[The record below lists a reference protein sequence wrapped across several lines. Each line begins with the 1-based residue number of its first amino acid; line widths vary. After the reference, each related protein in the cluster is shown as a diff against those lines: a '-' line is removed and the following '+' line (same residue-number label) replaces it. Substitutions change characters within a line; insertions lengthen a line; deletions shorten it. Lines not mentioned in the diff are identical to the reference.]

1 MLRIMKTLSRP
12 VAFLSGLA
20 VAPALAV
27 PAIAADFHK
36 SPEAVQEA
44 VQTRLDASQKILDQ
58 VVAVQGA
65 RTVANTLDPLNDLSR
80 LVYEASALASLM
92 ENTHPNP
99 EVREVAE
106 KANQEVQ
113 KFVTDLSLNKD
124 VYEAVKAV
132 DVSKEDAATKR
143 VHKNTLRDYRRA
155 GVDRDDATREKIR
168 VLREELVKLG
178 QEFDRNIREDKR
190 FIELDSAA
198 DLEGLPQD
206 FIDAHKPGENGKIQI
221 TTDYPDYFPIQNYAK
236 KPEVRRGIYME
247 MMNRAYPA
255 NETTLK
261 TILAKRYEL
270 ATLLGYKSWADYLYE
285 DKMTKDVKTVT
296 AFIDQ
301 LDKATAKRGEQD
313 MALLLAAKRRD
324 VPGADHIADWERF
337 YYYEQVKAQDYAF
350 DSQTLRP
357 YFNYPDVKKGIL
369 GLTETLFQVQIRN
382 LPDEPVW
389 HPSITAHEISD
400 ANGLI
405 DKFYLDMHPREG
417 KYGHAAAFPL
427 VPGVKGKQ
435 VPQATLVCNFPEPDE
450 NGVALMEHDDVET
463 FLHEF
468 GHLLHGMFGG
478 HQRWVDQS
486 GVATEWD
493 FVEAPSQ
500 MLEEWA
506 KDAKTLQTFAR
517 HYETKEPIPADLIE
531 KMKRAEGFG
540 EGAYVRRQ
548 NFLTAVSFNFHNRN
562 PEGMNMLQTFQDLQN
577 KYNPYPYVEGTHMY
591 ASFGHLEGYSAMYYT
606 YMWSLVIAKD
616 LFSKFNP
623 TNLLDPTVAME
634 YRAAILAP
642 GGTKDAAELVQDFLG
657 RPYNFKSFEQ
667 WMNKPQAN

>member
-1 MLRIMKTLSRP
+1 MVPL
-12 VAFLSGLA
+12 
-20 VAPALAV
+20 LAV

-36 SPEAVQEA
+36 SPETVQEA
-44 VQTRLDASQKILDQ
+44 VQTRIDASQKILER
-58 VVAVQGA
+58 VTAVQGT
-65 RTVANTLDPLNDLSR
+65 RTVANTLEPLNKLSIQ
-80 LVYEASALASLM
+80 LYEASALASLM
-92 ENTHPNP
+92 ENTHPDAK
-99 EVREVAE
+99 VREVAE
-106 KANQEVQ
+106 KANQDVQ

-132 DVSKEDAATKR
+132 DVSTEDAATQR
-143 VHKNTLRDYRRA
+143 VHRNALRDYRRA
-155 GVDRDDATREKIR
+155 GVDKDDATREKIR

-206 FIDAHKPGENGKIQI
+206 YIDAHAPGENGKIKI
-221 TTDYPDYFPIQNYAK
+221 TTDYPDYFPVQNYAK

-247 MMNRAYPA
+247 MQNRAYPA
-255 NETTLK
+255 NEQVLT

-270 ATLLGYKSWADYLYE
+270 AQLLGYDNWADYLFE
-285 DKMTKDVKTVT
+285 DKMSKDVPTVT
-296 AFIDQ
+296 SFVDQ

-313 MALLLAAKRRD
+313 FALLLAAKRRD
-324 VPGADHIADWERF
+324 FPGADHIADWERF
-337 YYYEQVKAQDYAF
+337 YYFEQVKAQDYAF
-350 DSQTLRP
+350 DSQVLRA

-369 GLTETLFQVQIRN
+369 GLTETLFQVQIRD

-389 HPSITAHEISD
+389 HPTITAHEISD

-405 DKFYLDMHPREG
+405 GKFYLDMHPREG

-427 VPGVKGKQ
+427 VPGVKDVQ
-435 VPQATLVCNFPEPDE
+435 IPQATLVCNFPEPDE
-450 NGVALMEHDDVET
+450 NGLALMEHEDVET

-506 KDAKTLQTFAR
+506 MDAKTLQTFAR
-517 HYETKEPIPADLIE
+517 HYETKEPIPAELIE
-531 KMKRAEGFG
+531 KMKTAEEFG
-540 EGAYVRRQ
+540 EGLYVRRQ
-548 NFLTAVSFNFHNRN
+548 NFLTAVSLHFHDRN
-562 PEGMNMLQTFQDLQN
+562 PEGMNMEKTFVDLQN
-577 KYNPYPYVEGTHMY
+577 KYNPYPYEEGTHMY
-591 ASFGHLEGYSAMYYT
+591 ANFGHLEGYSAMYYT

-623 TNLLDPTVAME
+623 TNLLDPEVAME
-634 YRAAILAP
+634 YRQTILEP
-642 GGTKDAAELVQDFLG
+642 GGSKDAAELVSDFLG
-657 RPYNFKSFEQ
+657 RPYSFESFEQ
-667 WMNKPQAN
+667 WMNKPRAN